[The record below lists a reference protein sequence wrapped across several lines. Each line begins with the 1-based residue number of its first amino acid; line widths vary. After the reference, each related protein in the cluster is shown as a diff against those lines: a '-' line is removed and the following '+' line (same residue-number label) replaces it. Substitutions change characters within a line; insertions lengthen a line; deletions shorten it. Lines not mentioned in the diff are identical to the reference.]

1 MALTGRLTSAN
12 ESDQG
17 NDHEFGLDDLSLQP
31 HQPDAT
37 FAPGLAGIQQ
47 LTDRSKQTAKS
58 SVE

>member
-1 MALTGRLTSAN
+1 VYDQEQRQMALTGRLTSAN

-37 FAPGLAGIQQ
+37 FAPG
-47 LTDRSKQTAKS
+47 
-58 SVE
+58 